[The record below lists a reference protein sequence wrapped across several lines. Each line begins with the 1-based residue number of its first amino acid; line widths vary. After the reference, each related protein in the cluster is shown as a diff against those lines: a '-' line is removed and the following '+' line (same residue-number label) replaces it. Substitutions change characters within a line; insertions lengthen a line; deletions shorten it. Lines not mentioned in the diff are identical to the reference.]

1 MINAFHQS
9 LPKKR
14 MSAGCLLFDH
24 QNRILLVN
32 PTYKEQWEVPGGIV
46 EQDESPLQTC
56 VREIQE
62 ELGLTVQ
69 PKRLLCVD
77 YGPTSG
83 DRSENLSFI
92 FDGGQLSTTDIAN
105 ITLDTNEL
113 SEYRFCT
120 SDETTTLLNDRV
132 GQRVQQC
139 LSIIHTGQTL
149 YLEKRQKIL

>member
-1 MINAFHQS
+1 MNAFHQS

-32 PTYKEQWEVPGGIV
+32 PTYKKQWEVPGGIV
-46 EQDESPLQTC
+46 EQDESPLQAC

-62 ELGLTVQ
+62 ELGLTIQ

-83 DRSENLSFI
+83 DRLENLSFI
-92 FDGGQLSTTDIAN
+92 FDGGQLSTTNIEN
-105 ITLDTNEL
+105 ITLEKSEL

-120 SDETTTLLNDRV
+120 PDETAALLHTRV
-132 GQRVQQC
+132 EQRVQQC
-139 LSIIHTGQTL
+139 LSIINTDQTL